1 MHIIGPA
8 HLHGPQPI
16 GSPHGPQASKSAQRP
31 DSIQITDEL
40 DISDA
45 ARLTDLAN
53 SAPEIRQER
62 VDAIRTQI
70 AQGAY
75 ETPEKLDVAVERLLD
90 EIG

>member
-8 HLHGPQPI
+8 HLHGPQSI
-16 GSPHGPQASKSAQRP
+16 GPPHGPQASKAAQRP
-31 DSIQITDEL
+31 DSVQITDEL

-53 SAPEIRQER
+53 SAPEIRQDR
-62 VDAIRTQI
+62 VDAVRAKI

>member
-31 DSIQITDEL
+31 DSVQITDEL

-53 SAPEIRQER
+53 SAPEIRQDR
-62 VDAIRTQI
+62 VDAVRAKI
-70 AQGAY
+70 AQGTY